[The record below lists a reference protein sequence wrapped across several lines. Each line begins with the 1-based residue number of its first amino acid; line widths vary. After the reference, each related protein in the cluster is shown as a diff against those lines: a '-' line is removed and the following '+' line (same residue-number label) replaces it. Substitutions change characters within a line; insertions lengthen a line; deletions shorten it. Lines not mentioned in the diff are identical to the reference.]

1 MSAIIFVFLL
11 IFFFS
16 AIIFTL
22 TVMHLRG
29 SRILINKLKDSLK
42 VQSEELIVN
51 YLYNN
56 TATIEDINNFFK
68 VKKER
73 FDIKHVFSEN
83 IIKYFVNESTM
94 RKEAMLGQ
102 LMELHKNITGDVEKN
117 IRELYNESELKH
129 YSYQKLKN
137 KAWNVKVH
145 GIRELTE
152 MKVVDALLDI
162 AHYIN
167 HKHSVLHTEAQMAVT
182 RLSPDKD
189 LSFLNHLTTRLTIW
203 EQMHILNAI
212 EEKGY
217 EYVPEFSQWL
227 DSKNYSVV
235 LFAINMIA
243 YYKQDRALVPLTK
256 LMAHKD
262 PNVRI
267 AAIKTLGSLMNQS
280 SPESTIY

>member
-117 IRELYNESELKH
+117 IRVLYNESELKH
-129 YSYQKLKN
+129 Y
-137 KAWNVKVH
+137 
-145 GIRELTE
+145 
-152 MKVVDALLDI
+152 
-162 AHYIN
+162 
-167 HKHSVLHTEAQMAVT
+167 
-182 RLSPDKD
+182 
-189 LSFLNHLTTRLTIW
+189 
-203 EQMHILNAI
+203 
-212 EEKGY
+212 
-217 EYVPEFSQWL
+217 
-227 DSKNYSVV
+227 
-235 LFAINMIA
+235 
-243 YYKQDRALVPLTK
+243 
-256 LMAHKD
+256 
-262 PNVRI
+262 
-267 AAIKTLGSLMNQS
+267 
-280 SPESTIY
+280 